1 MAHVKKIV
9 TYDLPDE
16 FEQATPTTALGK
28 TSTQSYDGPS
38 TLILWID
45 KESKVIDQTWDKDDY
60 TERPVPLNCEVKE
73 IKADSD
79 ENMIKIGLLFG
90 GFAERKLY
98 EVRVGPAED
107 DNVVIVDPTDPR
119 MIFSE
124 NAILEDYTA
133 PIKMKSG
140 INTDN
145 ENPENDFRRRSD
157 VAVRVDRDAK
167 LKQSDGRIAED
178 MPEEVKA
185 KWETYRQ
192 KLRDIPQD
200 WAAVPNHLIRWPT
213 DPDGEYDDPY
223 VRNESPDHEVILV
236 AKRTAKDNAAI
247 AQLTP
252 IAGID
257 E

>member
-1 MAHVKKIV
+1 MSLAKKISDDV
-9 TYDLPDE
+9 KS
-16 FEQATPTTALGK
+16 ALKGGDK
-28 TSTQSYDGPS
+28 KKLSIARYVYSELKNF
-38 TLILWID
+38 LI
-45 KESKVIDQTWDKDDY
+45 KENLDRDVLK
-60 TERPVPLNCEVKE
+60 L
-73 IKADSD
+73 SD
-79 ENMIKIGLLFG
+79 ENIIKIGLLFG

-107 DNVVIVDPTDPR
+107 ANVVIVDPTDPR

-124 NAILEDYTA
+124 DAILKDYTK
-133 PIKMKSG
+133 PLKMKSG

-145 ENPENDFRRRSD
+145 ATPENDFRRRSD
-157 VAVRVDRDAK
+157 GEIRKDRDAK

-178 MPEEVKA
+178 MPEDVKT
-185 KWETYRQ
+185 KWEGYRQ

-200 WAAVPNHLIRWPT
+200 WAAVPNHLIRWPK

-223 VRNESPDHEVILV
+223 PRNEDPEHKVILV

>member
-16 FEQATPTTALGK
+16 FEQAVPTKALGK

-38 TLILWID
+38 TLVLWID
-45 KESKVIDQTWDKDDY
+45 KESKEIEQTWDKDDM
-60 TERPVPLNCEVKE
+60 TDRPLPLNLEVKE
-73 IKADSD
+73 LKADSD
-79 ENMIKIGLLFG
+79 ENIIKIGLLFG

-107 DNVVIVDPTDPR
+107 KNVVIADPSDPR

-124 NAILEDYTA
+124 NDILEDYTK
-133 PIKMKSG
+133 PLKFR
-140 INTDN
+140 
-145 ENPENDFRRRSD
+145 NDFRRYDDEFIRGERN
-157 VAVRVDRDAK
+157 AL
-167 LKQSDGRIAED
+167 LKQSDSRIAED
-178 MPEEVKA
+178 MPDEVKA
-185 KWETYRQ
+185 KWEAYRQ
-192 KLRDIPQD
+192 KLRDVPAD
-200 WAAVPNHLIRWPT
+200 WAGVPQHLVRFPM

-223 VRNESPDHEVILV
+223 VRNDDPEHEVILV
-236 AKRTAKDNAAI
+236 AKRTAKDADAI
-247 AQLTP
+247 GQLTP

>member
-1 MAHVKKIV
+1 MAHVQKVV
-9 TYDLPDE
+9 TYDIPDE
-16 FEQATPTTALGK
+16 FEQAVPTKALGK

-38 TLILWID
+38 TLMLWID
-45 KESKVIDQTWDKDDY
+45 KDSQDIHQTWDKDDY
-60 TERPVPLNCEVKE
+60 TEQPVPLNCEVKE
-73 IKADSD
+73 LNADTD
-79 ENMIKIGLLFG
+79 ENTIKIGLLFG

-107 DNVVIVDPTDPR
+107 DNVVIVDPVDPR

-124 NAILEDYTA
+124 NHIIDDYTK
-133 PIKMKSG
+133 PLQFKQG
-140 INTDN
+140 INLDN
-145 ENPENDFRRRSD
+145 TNTTNDFRRRSD
-157 VAVRVDRDAK
+157 AEVRSDRDAK
-167 LKQSDGRIAED
+167 LKQADGRIAED

-185 KWETYRQ
+185 KWIAYRQ

-223 VRNESPDHEVILV
+223 PRDEDPEHKVIRV
-236 AKRTAKDNAAI
+236 SERTADDDAAM

-252 IAGID
+252 ITGID

>member
-1 MAHVKKIV
+1 MAKVQKIV

-16 FEQATPTTALGK
+16 FEMLSPTKAMGK

-45 KESKVIDQTWDKDDY
+45 KESQDIEQTWDKDDY
-60 TERPVPLNCEVKE
+60 TEQPVPLNCEVAE
-73 IKADSD
+73 INADSD
-79 ENMIKIGLLFG
+79 ENCIKIGILFG
-90 GFAERKLY
+90 GFAQRKLY

-107 DNVVIVDPTDPR
+107 DNVVICDPSDPR
-119 MIFSE
+119 TIFSE
-124 NAILEDYTA
+124 NDIIDDYTK
-133 PIKMKSG
+133 PLVFR
-140 INTDN
+140 T
-145 ENPENDFRRRSD
+145 DFRRYDDDFIREERNS
-157 VAVRVDRDAK
+157 K

-178 MPEEVKA
+178 MPADVKA
-185 KWETYRQ
+185 EWEGYRQ

-200 WAAVPNHLIRWPT
+200 WAAVPNHLVRWPT

-223 VRNESPDHEVILV
+223 VRNEDPEHEVILV
-236 AKRTAKDNAAI
+236 GARTADDADAI